1 VSSAQTSHLDAGTE
15 RRLGEAFDRQTRAPD
30 DRERLANRLFLGGF
44 ALAAVALA
52 ALAPAARDLDPVL
65 AVALVVAYA
74 VSSRVEFSVGAG
86 YGAPTQLVFVPM
98 LLLLPTP
105 LVPLLVAAG
114 RVLGAAM
121 RAARGPV
128 SLRRWV
134 FATSDAWY
142 SLGPALVLVLA
153 GAQEPEWRHW
163 PAYVLA
169 LVAQLLLDALVTA
182 GRTGLAYGMSPRETL
197 RELVL
202 VHRVDALL
210 SPIGLLAAFAA
221 ASRPGTAL
229 LVLPLVGLLGV
240 LSRERE
246 ARIARTL
253 ELGQAYRGT
262 AVLLRD
268 LLEEQDEYTGR
279 HTRDVVALAVRV
291 TEELGCGED
300 VRREAELG
308 AMLHDIGKIAI
319 PVEILNKP
327 GRLDPREW
335 QIMQTHTI
343 EGQRMLNRIGGLL
356 GRVGLIVRAS
366 HERWDGTGYPDGL
379 AGEDIPLAARIVC
392 ACDAYNAMT
401 TRRPYRAPMSPAAAV
416 AELEA
421 CSGTQFDPQLVRGLA
436 ALVRGG

>member
-1 VSSAQTSHLDAGTE
+1 MSSAQTSHLDAGTE

>member
-1 VSSAQTSHLDAGTE
+1 MSSAQTSYLDAGTE

-291 TEELGCGED
+291 TDELGCGED